1 MLDRIRVVM
10 VNTSHAGNIGSA
22 ARAMKTMGLSS
33 LWLVDP
39 EDYPNGR
46 AKADAMASGAT
57 DLLAEARV
65 VATLD
70 EALAGCVLVIG
81 ASARSRTVPWP
92 WLDAERA
99 AGTLLAQAQASGQ
112 DVAILFGREN
122 SGLTN
127 EELARCHFHTGIPA
141 NPEYP
146 VLNVA
151 SAIQVICYEL
161 RRQWLAQQDRPVAA
175 TGNAEPQMQVES
187 VRWDKPPATADDLER
202 FFAHLEQ
209 TLLDLRFFVVDDPR
223 QLLIRLRRL
232 YLRARPDE
240 VELRILRGVLAATQ
254 RAARSAGE
262 TPTRG
267 D

>member
-39 EDYPNGR
+39 EDYPKGQ

-57 DLLAEARV
+57 DLLAQARV

-70 EALAGCVLVIG
+70 EALAGCGLVIG

-92 WLDAERA
+92 WLTAERA
-99 AGTLLAQAQASGQ
+99 ATTLLAQAQAGDQ
-112 DVAILFGREN
+112 NVAILFGREN

-161 RRQWLAQQDRPVAA
+161 RRQWLAHQEQAPDDS
-175 TGNAEPQMQVES
+175 PQMQVEC

-202 FFAHLEQ
+202 FFGHLEQ

-254 RAARSAGE
+254 RVARAAGDASA
-262 TPTRG
+262 RG